1 MAFIQRETV
10 KYPQER
16 TSQNHIDKRISTAV
30 LANFNLEGDIKPE
43 YIHVTDHQGTIHTY
57 RILEVIEHKKTCYA
71 GREQLHFQIHIDTG
85 GLCDR
90 KELIYDIK
98 EHLWWLRGRE

>member
-1 MAFIQRETV
+1 LAFIQRETI

-16 TSQNHIDKRISTAV
+16 AQQDSINKRVSAAV
-30 LANFNLEGDIKPE
+30 LANFNAVGDIKPE
-43 YIHVTDHQGTIHTY
+43 YIHVTDLQGTIHTY

-71 GREQLHFQIHIDTG
+71 GQEQLRFQVHIDTG

-98 EHLWWLRGRE
+98 EHLWWLSSRE